1 MPLIIDLLSLN
12 QETIWAGNGHL
23 SSSPFFPCVKT
34 FGLLHRCDAPAMN
47 SKGNL
52 ISARNLL
59 DQPNHSDLRLNCFLF
74 IIIVIIMII
83 IIFVKMMMIKI
94 CYKL

>member
-1 MPLIIDLLSLN
+1 
-12 QETIWAGNGHL
+12 
-23 SSSPFFPCVKT
+23 
-34 FGLLHRCDAPAMN
+34 MN

-59 DQPNHSDLRLNCFLF
+59 DQPNHSDLQLNCFLF

-83 IIFVKMMMIKI
+83 IIFVKMMMIII

>member
-1 MPLIIDLLSLN
+1 MN

-23 SSSPFFPCVKT
+23 SSSPFLPFVKSS
-34 FGLLHRCDAPAMN
+34 GLLHPCDAPAMN
-47 SKGNL
+47 SRGNL

-59 DQPNHSDLRLNCFLF
+59 NQPNHSDLPVNCFLF
-74 IIIVIIMII
+74 IIVVIIMII

>member
-1 MPLIIDLLSLN
+1 
-12 QETIWAGNGHL
+12 
-23 SSSPFFPCVKT
+23 
-34 FGLLHRCDAPAMN
+34 MN